1 MIFDIDANGILNV
14 TAKDKGTGKEQK
26 IRIEASSGLTDA
38 DIERMVKDAEAN
50 ATADKQRREQVEA
63 RNQTEAMVHQV
74 EKDLKEHGDKLPAET
89 KTEVEAAMA
98 GARSALDG
106 QDAAALKSASDRLTQ
121 SAMKIGEAVYKA
133 QSDAAAPG
141 PDAAGPAGQQPGGRP
156 GDNVVDAD
164 FEEVDPK
171 KKAS

>member
-1 MIFDIDANGILNV
+1 
-14 TAKDKGTGKEQK
+14 
-26 IRIEASSGLTDA
+26 
-38 DIERMVKDAEAN
+38 
-50 ATADKQRREQVEA
+50 
-63 RNQTEAMVHQV
+63 MVHQV

-106 QDAAALKSASDRLTQ
+106 QDAAALKAASDRLTQ

-133 QSDAAAPG
+133 QSEAAAPA
-141 PDAAGPAGQQPGGRP
+141 PETAGPAGQQPGGRP
-156 GDNVVDAD
+156 GGDNVVDAD